1 MDKRK
6 YCAPEQCVMEF
17 ELDSCL
23 LGASDIKDGAE
34 VGEEVDPEIGFD
46 AKARGSLFEYEW

>member
-17 ELDSCL
+17 ELDICL
-23 LGASDIKDGAE
+23 LDASDIKDGAE